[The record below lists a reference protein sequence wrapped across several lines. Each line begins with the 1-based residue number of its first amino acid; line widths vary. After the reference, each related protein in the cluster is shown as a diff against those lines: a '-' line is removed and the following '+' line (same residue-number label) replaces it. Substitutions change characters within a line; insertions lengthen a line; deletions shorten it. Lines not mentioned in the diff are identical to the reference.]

1 DEGMLHGSMGS
12 GYVGNCSVCGDASA
26 GKHYGVA
33 ACYGC
38 KGFFRRT
45 IRNGQTYSCRFEKKC
60 AIDRDQRNACR
71 YCRFQRC
78 IAVGMEPDAIRPDR
92 DIIGKQKN
100 PRRRRL
106 TVKSEDGEE
115 PSSTNERLDESFI
128 AFLHNVEAQ
137 VAAGTLPSASLP
149 IGIKADPE
157 CTLVGLFTN
166 RAAYG
171 HEMFPVTYS
180 PGRTASVEELMTAM
194 RRSVFSCAAW
204 IDALCS
210 ASHIYSVQEKIAL
223 LRSVFPT
230 FYVHNLAANTHRCVP
245 GQRDSVSL
253 CNGFSLPRDAPLDLA
268 ATNMISKRFVGRLL
282 DEVVGPMAALG
293 LSLDESIILQV
304 MIVCDAECPDVS
316 AQTRNILWNLR
327 ERVQGLL
334 FHAIS
339 QHDSDSSAQ
348 SMFTRFGRVML
359 LITLI
364 SKVATVFHENMAVAG
379 VFPDQFL
386 DPLVAELM
394 AERSPTVIPSP
405 SNPQDHQPDSSSSS
419 MPTRGSPR
427 LPSDICET
435 SLDFS
440 LLAQCSLPS
449 TSNNSQSF
457 SNSSQLTPTMGDLTV
472 STSFLNGS
480 HFGVITQTPP
490 QTALPRPSP
499 VSLSFPSPSIFATPP
514 SSSHL
519 PNPPYSAGPFLCQ
532 QNQFFSN
539 DNHFGQ

>member
-1 DEGMLHGSMGS
+1 MDDSMLVALNSSYG
-12 GYVGNCSVCGDASA
+12 GNCSVCGDASA

-45 IRNGQTYSCRFEKKC
+45 IRNGHTYSCRFDKKC
-60 AIDRDQRNACR
+60 AMDRDQRNACR

-92 DIIGKQKN
+92 DVIGKQKN

-115 PSSTNERLDESFI
+115 PSSTNERYDESFI
-128 AFLHNVEAQ
+128 AFLHNIETQ
-137 VAAGTLPSASLP
+137 VAAGTIKTAALP

-157 CTLVGLFTN
+157 CTLIGLFTN
-166 RAAYG
+166 RDAYA
-171 HEMFPVTYS
+171 HEMFPVTYL
-180 PGRTASVEELMTAM
+180 PGRTANVEELMTAM
-194 RRSVFSCAAW
+194 RRSVFSCSAW

-210 ASHIYSVQEKIAL
+210 VSHIYSVHEKIAL

-253 CNGFSLPRDAPLDLA
+253 CNGFTLPRDAPSDLA
-268 ATNMISKRFVGRLL
+268 ATNLVSKRFVSRLL
-282 DEVVGPMAALG
+282 DEIITPMAQLG
-293 LSLDESIILQV
+293 LSLDEAVILQV

-316 AQTRNILWNLR
+316 PQTRNILWNLR

-339 QHDSDSSAQ
+339 SHDSDSSAQ

-394 AERSPTVIPSP
+394 AERSPVVASP
-405 SNPQDHQPDSSSSS
+405 SHEQQPDSSDS
-419 MPTRGSPR
+419 TRDHRPLNTRVSPR
-427 LPSDICET
+427 LPSDIEN

-440 LLAQCSLPS
+440 LGSLAALPS
-449 TSNNSQSF
+449 TSTAPSI
-457 SNSSQLTPTMGDLTV
+457 SSQLTPTMGDLTV
-472 STSFLNGS
+472 STSFLN

-490 QTALPRPSP
+490 QTSLPRPSP
-499 VSLSFPSPSIFATPP
+499 VSLSFPSPSVFATPP
-514 SSSHL
+514 ASSHL
-519 PNPPYSAGPFLCQ
+519 PNLPYSAGPFIS
-532 QNQFFSN
+532 QNAFFASN
-539 DNHFGQ
+539 DHQFGQ

>member
-1 DEGMLHGSMGS
+1 MDEGLMSVLGS

-45 IRNGQTYSCRFEKKC
+45 IRNNQTYSCRFEKKC

-128 AFLHNVEAQ
+128 AFLHNIEVQ
-137 VAAGTLPSASLP
+137 VAAGTVPSSSLP
-149 IGIKADPE
+149 IGIKADPD
-157 CTLVGLFTN
+157 CTLLGLFTN
-166 RAAYG
+166 RAAYT
-171 HEMFPVTYS
+171 HEMFPMNYS
-180 PGRTASVEELMTAM
+180 PGRTATVEELMTAM
-194 RRSVFSCAAW
+194 RRSVFACASW
-204 IDALCS
+204 IDSLCT
-210 ASHIYSVQEKIAL
+210 ASSIYSVPEKIAL
-223 LRSVFPT
+223 LRAVFPI
-230 FYVHNLAANTHRCVP
+230 FYVHGLAANTHRCCP
-245 GQRDSVSL
+245 GQRDAVSL
-253 CNGFSLPRDAPLDLA
+253 CNGTTLPRNSPLDLA
-268 ATNMISKRFVGRLL
+268 ATNMISKRFVSRLL
-282 DEVVGPMAALG
+282 DEVVGPMAQLG
-293 LSLDESIILQV
+293 LSADESIILQV
-304 MIVCDAECPDVS
+304 MILCDAECPDVS
-316 AQTRNILWNLR
+316 QQTRSILWNLR

-339 QHDSDSSAQ
+339 SNDAESSAQ

-394 AERSPTVIPSP
+394 AERSHTQVAPSP
-405 SNPQDHQPDSSSSS
+405 TTRDQAPDPSSSV
-419 MPTRGSPR
+419 PTRGSPR

-435 SLDFS
+435 QDFS
-440 LLAQCSLPS
+440 LAAQVSMPS
-449 TSNNSQSF
+449 TSSSQ
-457 SNSSQLTPTMGDLTV
+457 SSQLTPTMGDLTV
-472 STSFLNGS
+472 STSFGLGNTL

-499 VSLSFPSPSIFATPP
+499 VSLSFPSSFPSPSVFATPP

-519 PNPPYSAGPFLCQ
+519 PNLPYSAGPFVN
-532 QNQFFSN
+532 QNTFFAST
-539 DNHFGQ
+539 DHFGQQQ